1 MQLMPDGRN
10 VTGCFTAD
18 FTLAEVGA
26 LRARQAIPF
35 RGHARDG
42 EFRWETVLIML
53 PILLSILVAGMVVVT
68 TILAL
73 TATVPKRR
81 IMVASIKAGMGC
93 GRVMHK
99 EGIVV
104 L

>member
-1 MQLMPDGRN
+1 MPAGRN

-35 RGHARDG
+35 RDHARGG
-42 EFRWETVLIML
+42 EFRWEMML
-53 PILLSILVAGMVVVT
+53 SILLSILVAGMVVVT
-68 TILAL
+68 TSLAL

-81 IMVASIKAGMGC
+81 IMVASTKAGMGC